1 MLMHLCTAVGRWCSR
16 CSRGQW
22 SLHVCDTGL
31 ASGVRLSV
39 GPAVCSGAPAVGRLR
54 GIICTGVTR
63 TCSFAVVSATCA
75 ETRTVTEMHTISSHT
90 SLEGVG
96 GACTPSLT
104 SAISSCGRRWISTK
118 HTKPE
123 RQCGKNGHVERLAVW
138 RQSAATR
145 LHCCGESPSSR
156 VAQCAAVGICVKAR
170 GGGRTCHSFLFGTA
184 AAPLH
189 RDVRCE
195 SWHRTGTGSRSRR
208 RGSPQRH
215 RDGKKT
221 QHGGKGRQRSGGGGE
236 AAEERR
242 RRGGEAARRRRSGG
256 GGGGGGGGL
265 LARARREREPA
276 AAPRWED
283 SGGLSKGQ
291 GRQRTAGTAAA
302 AAAAAAA
309 CLCTRS

>member
-1 MLMHLCTAVGRWCSR
+1 MCRWQATFSFLILGPPPPPPSSPPPSPPLVAGRPCTSSCRWPQHCSG
-16 CSRGQW
+16 GQW

-170 GGGRTCHSFLFGTA
+170 GGANL
-184 AAPLH
+184 PLLPV
-189 RDVRCE
+189 RD
-195 SWHRTGTGSRSRR
+195 RR
-208 RGSPQRH
+208 RASA
-215 RDGKKT
+215 
-221 QHGGKGRQRSGGGGE
+221 SGCE
-236 AAEERR
+236 M
-242 RRGGEAARRRRSGG
+242 
-256 GGGGGGGGL
+256 
-265 LARARREREPA
+265 
-276 AAPRWED
+276 
-283 SGGLSKGQ
+283 
-291 GRQRTAGTAAA
+291 
-302 AAAAAAA
+302 
-309 CLCTRS
+309 